1 MIQQLIQ
8 AIDLANNPASQADLN
23 SQALQFLNNTK
34 TANNAP
40 EIFIELIKYASRS
53 SQSSQL
59 SSSSSSSSTLV
70 SATPTSPNNN
80 IYKFVG
86 FQALAELIPNAN
98 INQLQFIKSYV
109 IEYVS
114 AALAQANI
122 SSNSNNNNNNT
133 NNTTNNTNL
142 TSDPEYVRNKVCEI
156 FSILFYFMY
165 GQCNNNLWNTFFQ
178 DLMSIFKLEPI
189 ITCPSSI
196 INNRVCQLGL
206 DYFLRIT
213 LQINTEIADQTFVVN
228 KQIQQK
234 NNNLKDFMRINDITN
249 LTIVWLNVLM
259 NLESVETVI
268 NLALTNVGSFVSWI
282 DINLIVQ
289 PQFIN
294 SIFKFLDTNTIA
306 CCTCLSEIIAK
317 KMKPADKLQLL
328 QLLNLTDK
336 ITQLFNTQDLE
347 IIENL
352 AKLVN
357 AIGIEYTI
365 ICENASVNESSN
377 NNNANNNTKNGNKNL
392 NNLTNGNIDP
402 NNSEY
407 VQMADT
413 NILENVCPLIL
424 QFLSNEEFFEVNLQ
438 VLPFISSY
446 LSFLKKNFA
455 LGGKPGSA
463 VNLQSRKLTIDQ
475 AHLTFCKNL
484 LIVVHNKSL
493 INDNFDIDSIEEI
506 NEFDE
511 NFRSK
516 IKNFQDSV
524 AVINPEIYL
533 NHMVEIVSQNG
544 MLFNRDNTTIEEWRI
559 EELFIYQL
567 HNYAESIRNNLF
579 GIQKNAVIESKP
591 FLLMCEFMKNKFLK
605 NESILKYVANP
616 WIQIS
621 YFELVV
627 RHHNFLLVDQT
638 ASQENILYVLNIFA
652 SEFGMFSSLEKVR
665 FRCWFLF
672 SRFIKLVKPSLDFS
686 SLISFFTKISPLLI
700 IDVPPTQQAAENT
713 LVNEI
718 SNQDITFENQLYL
731 FEGAG
736 ILVSSSKS
744 LDFSIL
750 DGVLNP
756 LFRSLELCIG
766 APLKTCSTVL
776 EIHHIMMAIGTLA
789 RGIHSGLVPENLLS
803 NQPTNEKLLA
813 NQSLI
818 EVFSNIAEVVLVT
831 FQYFH
836 SFELV
841 RDATRFVFARL
852 ISILNTNIISFINR
866 LLATFYETEMKV
878 VEMNDFLGFV
888 GQIVHTFQNNEDC
901 YQLLNNMISPLVKK
915 VFKLIEDTKLE
926 SSSSSTTAAVT
937 SASPSP
943 EPVGVSGNTTVVV
956 NANGAKDKNVVV
968 TDAYRDIVEIKR
980 GLYNFMQSLI
990 TNHVTSLLLTETN
1003 KNTLSVVLNDL
1014 LLCTP
1019 QDLKET
1025 TVMKIKMN
1033 VLINLTKYLGTG
1045 SCVDPDD
1052 AHSNDL
1058 IKLEGL
1064 NEFFIA
1070 KIVPLVFEIPFN
1082 PEYAFNIKDG
1092 SYRVVASDLSRLL
1105 KVCYLS
1111 NFQSDGTP
1119 NPLLTYMND
1128 FYFPQIQFPS
1138 SFTMEFIQALEQ
1150 LNEKKFDQYYVG
1162 FINKIKND

>member
-1 MIQQLIQ
+1 MASEQIIQQLIQ
-8 AIDLANNPASQADLN
+8 AIDLANNPASQAELN
-23 SQALQFLNNTK
+23 AQALQFLNDTK
-34 TANNAP
+34 TATNAP
-40 EIFIELIKYASRS
+40 EIFIELIKFASSS

-59 SSSSSSSSTLV
+59 PSSSSSSSTLV
-70 SATPTSPNNN
+70 SATPANPNNN

-98 INQLQFIKSYV
+98 INQLQLIKSYV
-109 IEYVS
+109 IEYAS
-114 AALAQANI
+114 AALAQA
-122 SSNSNNNNNNT
+122 STSNNNINNIT
-133 NNTTNNTNL
+133 

-178 DLMSIFKLEPI
+178 DLMAILKLEPI

-196 INNRVCQLGL
+196 INDQVCQLGL

-228 KQIQQK
+228 KQVQQK
-234 NNNLKDFMRINDITN
+234 NNSLKDFMRMNDITN
-249 LTIVWLNVLM
+249 LTTVWLNVLI
-259 NLESVETVI
+259 NLSSVETVI

-289 PQFIN
+289 PQFIS
-294 SIFKFLDTNTIA
+294 SIFKFLDTNTVA

-365 ICENASVNESSN
+365 ICENASASESS
-377 NNNANNNTKNGNKNL
+377 NNTKNGNKNL
-392 NNLTNGNIDP
+392 NNATNGNIDP

-413 NILENVCPLIL
+413 NIVQNVCPLIL
-424 QFLSNEEFFEVNLQ
+424 QFLSNEDFFEVNLQ

-524 AVINPEIYL
+524 AVINPDLYL

-544 MLFNRDNTTIEEWRI
+544 MLFNTDNTGIERWRI

-567 HNYAESIRNNLF
+567 HNFAESIRNNLF
-579 GIQKNAVIESKP
+579 GIQKNVVIESKP

-605 NESILKYVANP
+605 KESILQYVANP

-621 YFELVV
+621 YFELIV
-627 RHHNFLLVDQT
+627 RHHNFLLVDQA

-652 SEFGMFSSLEKVR
+652 SEFGMFSSMEKVR

-686 SLISFFTKISPLLI
+686 TLVSFFTKISPLLI
-700 IDVPPTQQAAENT
+700 INVPPTQQAAENA

-718 SNQDITFENQLYL
+718 SNQDTTFENQLYL

-756 LFRSLELCIG
+756 LFRSLEVCIG
-766 APLKTCSTVL
+766 APVKTCSTVL

-803 NQPTNEKLLA
+803 NQTTNEKLLG

-901 YQLLNNMISPLVKK
+901 YQLLNNMITPLVKK

-926 SSSSSTTAAVT
+926 TSSSSTTAAVT

-943 EPVGVSGNTTVVV
+943 EPAGVSGNTTVVV
-956 NANGAKDKNVVV
+956 NANGVKDKNVVV
-968 TDAYRDIVEIKR
+968 TDAYREIVEIKR

-990 TNHVTSLLLTETN
+990 TNHVTSLLLTESN
-1003 KNTLSVVLNDL
+1003 KNTLSIVLNDL
-1014 LLCTP
+1014 LAYTP

-1025 TVMKIKMN
+1025 SVMKIKLN
-1033 VLINLTKYLGTG
+1033 VLINLVRFLGTG

-1070 KIVPLVFEIPFN
+1070 KTVPLVFEIPFN

-1092 SYRVVASDLSRLL
+1092 SYRIVASDLSRLL

-1111 NFQSDGTP
+1111 NSQSGGSP

-1128 FYFPQIQFPS
+1128 YYFPQIQFPP

-1162 FINKIKND
+1162 FINKIKSE